1 MFGLGWAEILVAA
14 VVGLIVIGP
23 KELPVVFRK
32 IGQLVGKAKAM
43 ARDFSRAMNDA
54 ADDAGVKDAVE
65 SVNSLK
71 DGVRSVSN
79 QTTKWKDFVPGSETG
94 KLSKERAENAKKMHD
109 AMGERAQKRIDAE
122 NMAKAAAEK
131 ESTKKPSP
139 VKKSAPPKKS
149 QAAKKSAVDQKLR
162 RHPRNLRPQK
172 RPFLNLVKRHEPQR
186 RKLGRFLCPSDR
198 TFN

>member
-32 IGQLVGKAKAM
+32 IGQFVGKAKAM

-54 ADDAGVKDAVE
+54 ADDAGVKDAMD

-71 DGVRSVSN
+71 DGVRSVSDP
-79 QTTKWKDFVPGSETG
+79 TTKWNDFVPGSETE

-109 AMGERAQKRIDAE
+109 AMGGGAQKRIDAE
-122 NMAKAAAEK
+122 KMAKAAANE
-131 ESTKKPSP
+131 ESAKPESAKKPSP
-139 VKKSAPPKKS
+139 AKKPAPAQKPTASKKSADAQKTPAAPKKP
-149 QAAKKSAVDQKLR
+149 AAKKAAPKSGA
-162 RHPRNLRPQK
+162 N
-172 RPFLNLVKRHEPQR
+172 
-186 RKLGRFLCPSDR
+186 
-198 TFN
+198 T